1 MDFNFSEI
9 IFLFSGINNNPILS
23 SSTSI
28 LAILPWSL
36 TRISWNPK
44 DLRKSSAFS
53 TLVNASFVILRPYGN
68 LEERQGEDGLF
79 HVGRPSSL
87 ETSRIFFF
95 EKPASMSGLLT
106 PCFAAAFV
114 PGLTS
119 FISSILLPSITNL
132 YPSDIAISLS
142 ILNLLSLQTKHLSG
156 VLLTNFL
163 LESS

>member
-68 LEERQGEDGLF
+68 LEERQGEDGLS
-79 HVGRPSSL
+79 HVERPNVC
-87 ETSRIFFF
+87 ENSRISFF
-95 EKPASMSGLLT
+95 EKIASIRGLLT
-106 PCFAAAFV
+106 PYFSAAFL
-114 PGLTS
+114 PGL
-119 FISSILLPSITNL
+119 
-132 YPSDIAISLS
+132 
-142 ILNLLSLQTKHLSG
+142 
-156 VLLTNFL
+156 
-163 LESS
+163 